1 MTQALHTTSQVHLR
15 LPRSKLV
22 SRPVSMPAEH
32 LLNPAQ
38 GVDERNARNTADQDN
53 GNGTG
58 SVTRD
63 QSIEEVSQDEK
74 PKSRVTSHYRNM
86 DTGTLRRTWDRQYK
100 PYDIT
105 PRTAKINLPT
115 ADKEEDSTRSLS
127 TSVPSSSFGTGGCTV
142 AVWPGRTLRREENVW
157 EYSQVPTVFR
167 PPRTLQPPP
176 GTFYKPPTGSM
187 ANALGD
193 AGLKKHATVAN
204 STEEE
209 EDDEEDEMGLEVSVD
224 EDTVDEYSEAPQ
236 QAAGPSLSLSLP
248 QSPGSSPEDLSQEGK
263 PVYQRLRPRRL
274 QELEHREAHYV

>member
-1 MTQALHTTSQVHLR
+1 
-15 LPRSKLV
+15 
-22 SRPVSMPAEH
+22 MPAEH